1 MKNEKLKIKNDEQR
15 KYNVCVLGAT
25 GMVGKEMM
33 RVLEER
39 DFPVNKF
46 RPLASGRTAGSKVTF
61 QGKEYTVEEAKPESF
76 EGMEIGLFSAGA
88 KVSEALASEA
98 VKRGCVV
105 IDNTSHF
112 RMDPN
117 VPLVVPEVNGHALKR
132 HKGIIANPN
141 CSTAQMVLA
150 LKPIYDAVGIER
162 IVVSTYQSVSGWGK
176 EAVEELLAQSK
187 ALLADPKA
195 KITPKYI
202 FKQIAF
208 NVVPQ
213 IDQFTD
219 NGYTK
224 EEMKMVNET
233 QKIFEDETIKVT
245 ATTVRVPVMVG
256 HSESVNIKT
265 RKKLSAAEARQLMGN
280 FADVKVMDD
289 PAKGIYPTAVDC
301 VGKNETMVGRVRED
315 ISQENGLEMWIVAD
329 NLRRGAALNAVLIA
343 EHLFG

>member
-1 MKNEKLKIKNDEQR
+1 MEVKSKKEKGKSGK

-39 DFPVNKF
+39 NFPVNKF
-46 RPLASGRTAGSKVTF
+46 LPLASGRTAGTKVKF
-61 QGKEYTVEEAKPESF
+61 QGQEYTVEEAKPGSF

-88 KVSEALASEA
+88 KVSELLASEA

-105 IDNTSHF
+105 IDNTSYF

-233 QKIFEDETIKVT
+233 RKIFEDETIKVT
-245 ATTVRVPVMVG
+245 ATTVRVPVLVG

-265 RKKLSAAEARQLMGN
+265 KKKISAAEARKLMGG
-280 FADVKVMDD
+280 FADVKIMDD
-289 PAKGIYPTAVDC
+289 PANGVYPTTIDC
-301 VGKNETMVGRVRED
+301 VGKNETLVGRVRED
-315 ISQENGLEMWIVAD
+315 ISQENGLEMWIVSD

-343 EHLFG
+343 EQLFG

>member
-1 MKNEKLKIKNDEQR
+1 MKNEKIKIKNEGSK

-39 DFPVNKF
+39 GFPVGKF
-46 RPLASGRTAGSKVTF
+46 RPLASGRTAGTKVTF
-61 QGKEYTVEEAKPESF
+61 QGREYTVEEAKPESF

-88 KVSEALASEA
+88 KVSEALAPEA

-112 RMDPN
+112 RMDPA
-117 VPLVVPEVNGHALKR
+117 VPLVVPEVNGQALKR

-141 CSTAQMVLA
+141 CSTAQLVLA
-150 LKPIYDAVGIER
+150 LKPIYDAAGIER

-187 ALLADPKA
+187 ALLADPQA
-195 KITPKYI
+195 KVTPKYI

-213 IDQFTD
+213 IDQFTG

-233 QKIFEDETIKVT
+233 RKIFEDETIKVT
-245 ATTVRVPVMVG
+245 ATTVRVPVLIG

-265 RKKLSAAEARQLMGN
+265 KKKLSADEARGLMGG
-280 FADVKVMDD
+280 FADVKVVDD
-289 PAKGIYPTAVDC
+289 PGQGRYPTPIDC
-301 VGKNETMVGRVRED
+301 VGKNETLVGRVRED
-315 ISQENGLEMWIVAD
+315 ISQENGLEMWIVSD
-329 NLRRGAALNAVLIA
+329 NLRRGAAYNAVLIA

>member
-1 MKNEKLKIKNDEQR
+1 MAKS
-15 KYNVCVLGAT
+15 YNLCVLGAT
-25 GMVGKEMM
+25 GMVGKEMIK
-33 RVLEER
+33 VLEER
-39 DFPVNKF
+39 KFPVNKF
-46 RPLASGRTAGSKVTF
+46 LPLASERTAGTKVTF
-61 QGKEYTVEEAKPESF
+61 QGKEYTVELAEPRSF

-88 KVSEALASEA
+88 KPSAALAPEA

-117 VPLVVPEVNGHALKR
+117 VPLIVPEVNGHAIKN

-176 EAVEELLAQSK
+176 EAVEELLTQSR
-187 ALLADPKA
+187 ALLADPSA
-195 KITPKYI
+195 KVEVKCI
-202 FKQIAF
+202 FKRIAF

-233 QKIFEDETIKVT
+233 RKIFEDDSIKVS
-245 ATTVRVPVMVG
+245 ATTVRVPVLVG
-256 HSESVNIKT
+256 HSESVNIRT
-265 RKKLSAAEARQLMGN
+265 KKKISAADARKLMSG

-289 PAKGIYPTAVDC
+289 PAAGVYPTPIDC
-301 VGKNETMVGRVRED
+301 VGKNETLVGRVRED
-315 ISQENGLEMWIVAD
+315 ISQENGLEMWIVSD

-343 EHLFG
+343 ERMISDKLI

>member
-1 MKNEKLKIKNDEQR
+1 MAK

-25 GMVGKEMM
+25 GMVGKEMIK
-33 RVLEER
+33 VLEQR
-39 DFPVNKF
+39 NFPVGRF
-46 RPLASGRTAGSKVTF
+46 LPLASERTAGTKVSF
-61 QGKEYTVEEAKPESF
+61 QGKEYTVELAEPRSF
-76 EGMEIGLFSAGA
+76 EGIQIGLFSAGA
-88 KVSEALASEA
+88 KVSAELAPEAA
-98 VKRGCVV
+98 KRGCVV
-105 IDNTSHF
+105 IDNTSQF
-112 RMDPN
+112 RMDPE

-176 EAVEELLAQSK
+176 EAVAELHEQTRILMD
-187 ALLADPKA
+187 DPSA
-195 KITPKYI
+195 KVEVKYLPKR
-202 FKQIAF
+202 IAF

-213 IDQFTD
+213 IDQFDD

-233 QKIFEDETIKVT
+233 RKIFEDDSIRIT
-245 ATTVRVPVMVG
+245 ATTVRVPVIIG
-256 HSESVNIKT
+256 HSESVNVQTKKKISVADV
-265 RKKLSAAEARQLMGN
+265 RKLLSN

-289 PAKGIYPTAVDC
+289 PSKGVYPTPIDC
-301 VGKNETMVGRVRED
+301 VGKNETLVGRIRED
-315 ISQENGLEMWIVAD
+315 ISQPNGIEMWIVSD

-343 EHLFG
+343 ERMIADGLI

>member
-1 MKNEKLKIKNDEQR
+1 MSK

-33 RVLEER
+33 KVLEER

-46 RPLASGRTAGSKVTF
+46 LPLASERTAGQKVTF
-61 QGKEYTVEEAKPESF
+61 KGKEYTVEEAKPESF
-76 EGMEIGLFSAGA
+76 EGMDIGLFSAGA
-88 KVSEALASEA
+88 KISERFAPEA
-98 VKRGCVV
+98 AKRGCVV

-112 RMDPN
+112 RMDPE
-117 VPLVVPEVNGHALKR
+117 VPLIVPEVNAHAIKR

-141 CSTAQMVLA
+141 CSTAQMVLP

-162 IVVSTYQSVSGWGK
+162 LVISTFQSTSGWGK
-176 EAVEELLAQSK
+176 EAIAEMYEQTK
-187 ALLADPKA
+187 MILADPQA

-213 IDQFTD
+213 IDQFID

-233 QKIFEDETIKVT
+233 RKIFEDDSLQVT
-245 ATTVRVPVMVG
+245 ATCVRVPVAIG
-256 HSESVNIKT
+256 HSECVNIKT
-265 RKKLSAAEARQLMGN
+265 KKKISIEEVRKLIAA
-280 FADVKVMDD
+280 FPTCKVVDN
-289 PAKGIYPTAVDC
+289 PAHGDYPTPIDC
-301 VGKNETMVGRVRED
+301 AGKNETFVGRIRED
-315 ISQENGLEMWIVAD
+315 ISQENGIEMWIVSD

-343 EHLFG
+343 EKVIQN